1 MWSELAPG
9 PLSATPVRGF
19 LSGPEQAKQTER
31 VLEAGR
37 EVGRYSEPPPP
48 LGPVRA
54 PHRRL
59 LGCSVCELVTVCF
72 GVVVQRLHHWGES
85 IQSPSSI
92 AVLLNLGGRWAPV
105 GGVTYQVSYTAVIY
119 IRVSHRSKFTV
130 KK

>member
-19 LSGPEQAKQTER
+19 QPFTSLHSGPEQAKQTER

-37 EVGRYSEPPPP
+37 EVGPYSELPPP

-92 AVLLNLGGRWAPV
+92 AVLLNLGVV
-105 GGVTYQVSYTAVIY
+105 GPL
-119 IRVSHRSKFTV
+119 
-130 KK
+130 